1 MEGGHMHMPSWRSW
15 RGIGTVAGPAIGS
28 TPRRRG
34 GRVMGPVAVLAI
46 VSTACL
52 GGGNNGSNAPGQS
65 ITPKTAVDPT
75 SPVTIT
81 FSSWVGDSPQMQGFV
96 KDLEK
101 LHPNIKIQL
110 QAVSS

>member
-15 RGIGTVAGPAIGS
+15 RVIGT
-28 TPRRRG
+28 
-34 GRVMGPVAVLAI
+34 VAVLAI

-52 GGGNNGSNAPGQS
+52 GGGNKGSNPPGQS

-96 KDLEK
+96 KDFEK
-101 LHPNIKIQL
+101 LHPNIKNHSLHRFLGEPHKQKTYRVG
-110 QAVSS
+110 ARNNTPT